1 MNRAVFLDRDG
12 TIIEEVGYL
21 NDPGKMQLLPY
32 SCSSIKT
39 LNQNGFYVIVISNQS
54 GVARGYF
61 SEEQVHIIN
70 QKLQEKLRQKE
81 AHIDAFYFC
90 PHHPQGSVA
99 KYRMICNC
107 RKPNIGLLKQAA
119 KNLKLNLSQCYFV
132 GDKETDVLTS
142 NNAGCKTV
150 LVLTGYGKTLLES
163 KPDFQ
168 EKVDFV
174 AENLTEG
181 VKWILKDRKINE

>member
-70 QKLQEKLRQKE
+70 QKLQEKLRQKG

-107 RKPNIGLLKQAA
+107 RKPNIDLLKQAA

-150 LVLTGYGKTLLES
+150 LVLTGYGKTFLES

-174 AENLTEG
+174 AKNLTEG